1 MQFTMTS
8 QRQSFGQQVQ
18 VQVLCALPQ
27 AIAHATTTFDG
38 SVIGDDA
45 LPSNTTSYARTFDG
59 QPARIGALHT
69 LVVTALDQNGNSE
82 SATKIWTDAT

>member
-8 QRQSFGQQVQ
+8 QRQPFGQQVQ
-18 VQVLCALPQ
+18 VQVSCALPP
-27 AIAHATTTFDG
+27 AIARVTTTFDA
-38 SVIGDDA
+38 SPIGDDT
-45 LPSNTTSYARTFDG
+45 LPSNSTSYARTFDG

-69 LVVTALDQNGNSE
+69 LVVTAFDQNGNPE